1 MLRVPELNIKNNLIQ
16 FLYVK
21 TSKSKNAIPESGV
34 HKEYYSDGTLSS
46 SIKYKDF
53 YKQLAEL

>member
-1 MLRVPELNIKNNLIQ
+1 M
-16 FLYVK
+16 K